1 MVKAALLVNGECAD
15 PGRDG
20 EVPVGIGASW
30 EVWDGAGPG
39 LCASIKNAPWVSL
52 NILKCEYLS

>member
-52 NILKCEYLS
+52 NI